1 MSPSKQSRDP
11 RTDAR
16 AALGEQLRIARL
28 AAGFTNQPALG
39 KKIGTHETVIAK
51 AETGDRVPTD
61 PVYDAWMTECGITG
75 RERELY
81 DVILN
86 LARVKEGGGARI
98 YFASWIDAEGK
109 AHTLRFW
116 QPTII
121 PGLAQTEGY
130 ARETF
135 RVMGLDE
142 DQVTEQVATRLKRQ
156 EVFSRPS
163 PPSVVIVLDEQV
175 LYRLIGTPELMRH
188 QIEHLIELSS
198 RHDVMIHVLPRTV
211 GANAGLGGPVSLAT
225 GTGTPEVMLTGSLIE
240 DQLTTDPA
248 QVIKAS
254 ATFNLVRADAASR
267 TDSRALMTEALQT
280 WNSK

>member
-1 MSPSKQSRDP
+1 MPPGKQSRDP

-61 PVYDAWMTECGITG
+61 PVYEPWMTECGITG

-86 LARVKEGGGARI
+86 LARVKDGGTARI
-98 YFASWIDAEGK
+98 YFASWIDAEAK

-116 QPTII
+116 QPTIF
-121 PGLAQTEGY
+121 PGLLQTEGY

-135 RVMGLDE
+135 RVMGLDQ
-142 DQVTEQVATRLKRQ
+142 DQVSEQVAIRLKRQ
-156 EVFSRPS
+156 QVLSRPS
-163 PPSVVIVLDEQV
+163 PPSVVVVLDEAV
-175 LYRLIGTPELMRH
+175 LRRLIGTPELMH
-188 QIEHLIELSS
+188 QQIEHVIELSK
-198 RHDVMIHVLPRTV
+198 RHEVMIHVLPRTI

-267 TDSRALMTEALQT
+267 MDSRAIMMEALQS

>member
-1 MSPSKQSRDP
+1 MPPAKHSRNP
-11 RTDAR
+11 GTDAR
-16 AALGEQLRIARL
+16 AALGEQLRIARV

-39 KKIGTHETVIAK
+39 KMIGTHETVIAK

-61 PVYDAWMTECGITG
+61 LVYVPWMEACGITG

-81 DVILN
+81 DVILS
-86 LARVKEGGGARI
+86 LARVKEGGAARI
-98 YFASWIDAEGK
+98 YFASWIDAEAT

-116 QPTII
+116 QPII
-121 PGLAQTEGY
+121 FPGLLQTEGY

-142 DQVTEQVATRLKRQ
+142 DQISEQVATRLKRQ
-156 EVFSRPS
+156 EVLNRPG
-163 PPSVVIVLDEQV
+163 PPSVVVVLDETV

-188 QIEHLIELSS
+188 QIEHVIELSS
-198 RHDVMIHVLPRTV
+198 RHEVMIHVLSGTT
-211 GANAGLGGPVSLAT
+211 GANAGLGGPVSIAT
-225 GTGTPEVMLTGSLIE
+225 GTGTPEVILTGSLIE

-267 TDSRALMTEALQT
+267 VDSRAIMTEALQT

>member
-1 MSPSKQSRDP
+1 MPPAKHSRNPS
-11 RTDAR
+11 TDAR
-16 AALGEQLRIARL
+16 AALGEQLRIARV

-61 PVYDAWMTECGITG
+61 LVYVPWMEACGITG

-81 DVILN
+81 NIILS
-86 LARVKEGGGARI
+86 LARVKEGGAARI
-98 YFASWIDAEGK
+98 YFASWIDAEAT

-116 QPTII
+116 QPII
-121 PGLAQTEGY
+121 FPGLLQTEGY

-135 RVMGLDE
+135 RVMGLDD
-142 DQVTEQVATRLKRQ
+142 DQIGEQVATRLKRQ
-156 EVFSRPS
+156 EVLNRPS
-163 PPSVVIVLDEQV
+163 PPSVVIVLDETV
-175 LYRLIGTPELMRH
+175 LYRLIGTSELMRQ
-188 QIEHLIELSS
+188 QIEHVIELSS
-198 RHDVMIHVLPRTV
+198 RHEVMIHVLPRTV
-211 GANAGLGGPVSLAT
+211 GANAGLGGPVSIAT
-225 GTGTPEVMLTGSLIE
+225 GTGTPEVILTGSLIE

-267 TDSRALMTEALQT
+267 VDSRALMTEALQT

>member
-1 MSPSKQSRDP
+1 MSPGKQPKDP

-28 AAGFTNQPALG
+28 ASGFTNQPALG
-39 KKIGTHETVIAK
+39 KKITAHETVIAK

-61 PVYDAWMTECGITG
+61 PVYNAWMTECGVTG

-86 LARVKEGGGARI
+86 LARVKEGGSARI
-98 YFASWIDAEGK
+98 YFASWIDAESK

-116 QPTII
+116 QPIII
-121 PGLAQTEGY
+121 PGLAQTEAY

-142 DQVTEQVATRLKRQ
+142 DQVSEQVTIRLKRQ
-156 EVFSRPS
+156 EVYSRSS
-163 PPSVVIVLDEQV
+163 PPSVVIVLDEPV
-175 LYRLIGTPELMRH
+175 LYRLIGTPELMRQ
-188 QIEHLIELSS
+188 QIEHLIDLSS

-211 GANAGLGGPVSLAT
+211 GASAGLGGPVSLAT

-267 TDSRALMTEALQT
+267 ADSRARMMEALQT
-280 WNSK
+280 WNSN